1 MHCASRVPSATLAD
15 IEAQPHSTYTD
26 GGDLARSSNGG
37 RSIAA
42 IGCTLLQRGS
52 RARQRSVY
60 SDEPQY
66 HENHCASM
74 GCSFPALRRKLHHR
88 IGLIVGLPLLA
99 MPEPSKALAVRESR
113 VGKKMYDVVRYYRT
127 TRRSNIRQAS
137 QTIVRNRTRIVRILR
152 ACRASTDKIKPISM
166 CVRYCRTQSYAPTY
180 TQSPFAYDGLGY
192 VGKPP
197 DRTPLEY

>member
-1 MHCASRVPSATLAD
+1 MRPNNHAAAVLCVLMQRKLQYFRCRSHLHHSSRAEHRTCIAPVECQARRSLTSK
-15 IEAQPHSTYTD
+15 AQPHSTYTD

-42 IGCTLLQRGS
+42 IGCTLMQRGS

-113 VGKKMYDVVRYYRT
+113 MGKKMYDVVR
-127 TRRSNIRQAS
+127 
-137 QTIVRNRTRIVRILR
+137 
-152 ACRASTDKIKPISM
+152 
-166 CVRYCRTQSYAPTY
+166 
-180 TQSPFAYDGLGY
+180 
-192 VGKPP
+192 
-197 DRTPLEY
+197 